1 MELGTE
7 RAPLSLWKWEV
18 EPLLQT
24 LCFVPLK
31 RKKVN
36 QQQFLLKF
44 RSSSYEKKITTGTT
58 KWTTWTKWCC
68 PDQSPDGI
76 PGPWLWTSMC
86 AGWGSVWRLELL
98 FYFYHLLQVIEF
110 PFSMK
115 GFHIVGSHPDHLTQ
129 WPCHLNLPSVIPVK
143 MALYVPQSSILVLPM
158 QSKSKIRHPCEI

>member
-86 AGWGSVWRLELL
+86 AGWGSVWRLKLL
-98 FYFYHLLQVIEF
+98 FLFLSPASSDWISFHNERF
-110 PFSMK
+110 PHSE
-115 GFHIVGSHPDHLTQ
+115 
-129 WPCHLNLPSVIPVK
+129 LPSRPLNSVALSFEFTICNSCQNGLVCASVIHSCPSN
-143 MALYVPQSSILVLPM
+143 AIQ
-158 QSKSKIRHPCEI
+158 E